1 MDTAA
6 ALGGQADLSVTE
18 GDDGTYERRYVGGGR
33 GHTVGGVDAVYS
45 DGPRHVSVD
54 TTDPDEAHDYLRAT
68 YVDHAVHLD
77 GSLERFR
84 FRHQLTDGGR
94 FFVARYE
101 HSMNCQVD
109 TEPFGFLLMGQVFE
123 GRLRMST
130 GREELCPGHGEP
142 FVLDPAVPMC
152 IRWED
157 FRAGLVKLDL
167 GVVGRVAEE
176 TTGGLGGPVRFSLA
190 RAVSPARAA
199 NWQALVRYITHD
211 FCRNEI
217 AYGSPL
223 IHAQTMRLLAAT
235 ALETFP
241 NVTMAADRNLSGG
254 GSAAS
259 AVRRATAFIDDHA
272 AEPIGLTEIAHAAR
286 LSPRAMQDA
295 FRRHLESTPTTYLR
309 QVRLRR
315 AQQELR
321 VADPGAG
328 ATVADVATRW
338 GFAHH
343 GRFAASYRREFGC
356 SPTQDL
362 HG

>member
-1 MDTAA
+1 VE
-6 ALGGQADLSVTE
+6 SV
-18 GDDGTYERRYVGGGR
+18 YP
-33 GHTVGGVDAVYS
+33 
-45 DGPRHVSVD
+45 DGPRRVSVD

-77 GSLERFR
+77 GSVDRFR
-84 FRHQLTDGGR
+84 FRHHLTDGGR

-109 TEPFGFLLMGQVFE
+109 TEPFRFLLMGQVFE
-123 GRLRMST
+123 GRLRMSS
-130 GREELCPGHGEP
+130 GREELVPGRGEP
-142 FVLDPAVPMC
+142 FVLDPAAPMR

-167 GVVGRVAEE
+167 GIVERVAAEIA
-176 TTGGLGGPVRFSLA
+176 GGGPVRFSLA

-199 NWQALVRYITHD
+199 HWQALVRYITHD
-211 FCRNEI
+211 FCRNDV
-217 AYGSPL
+217 AYSSPL

-241 NVTMAADRNLSGG
+241 NVTMSADRTPPGS
-254 GSAAS
+254 GSAS
-259 AVRRATAFIDDHA
+259 GAVRRATAFIDDHA
-272 AEPIGLTEIAHAAR
+272 ADPIGLTEIAHAAR

-295 FRRHLESTPTTYLR
+295 FRRHLSTTPMRYLR

-321 VADPGAG
+321 AADPGTG
-328 ATVADVATRW
+328 TTVAAVATRW

-343 GRFAASYRREFGC
+343 GRFAASYRREFGR
-356 SPTQDL
+356 SPTEDL

>member
-1 MDTAA
+1 
-6 ALGGQADLSVTE
+6 VTH
-18 GDDGTYERRYVGGGR
+18 GRPYGNGERRP
-33 GHTVGGVDAVYS
+33 TVSERTFIRPSGVESVYPEQ
-45 DGPRHVSVD
+45 PRRIRVD

-68 YVDHAVHLD
+68 YVDHAVRLD
-77 GSLERFR
+77 GSIERFR

-101 HSMNCQVD
+101 HSMNCEVN
-109 TEPFGFLLMGQVFE
+109 TEPFGYLLMGQVFH

-130 GREELCPGHGEP
+130 WRDELSPGHGEP
-142 FVLDPAVPMC
+142 FVLDPAAPMC

-167 GVVGRVAEE
+167 GVVDRVAEE
-176 TTGGLGGPVRFSLA
+176 ITGGLAGPVRFSLA

-199 NWQALVRYITHD
+199 NWQALVRYISRE
-211 FCRNEI
+211 FCHNEA

-241 NVTMAADRNLSGG
+241 NVTMDADRGPSGDIG
-254 GSAAS
+254 APG

-272 AEPIGLTEIAHAAR
+272 GEPIGLAEIAEAAR
-286 LSPRAMQDA
+286 LSPRAVQDA
-295 FRRHLESTPTTYLR
+295 FRRHLDTTPTTYLR
-309 QVRLRR
+309 RVRLRR
-315 AQQELR
+315 AQHELR
-321 VADPGAG
+321 AADPGG
-328 ATVADVATRW
+328 GTTVAEVATRW

-356 SPTQDL
+356 TPTQDL
-362 HG
+362 YA